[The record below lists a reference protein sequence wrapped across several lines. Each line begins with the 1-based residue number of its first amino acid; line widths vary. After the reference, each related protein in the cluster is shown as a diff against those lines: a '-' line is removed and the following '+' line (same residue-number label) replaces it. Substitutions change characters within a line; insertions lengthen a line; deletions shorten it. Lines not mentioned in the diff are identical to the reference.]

1 MQRVA
6 TDLFQSSSET
16 DPQKWQGHLILC
28 GVNNLAYRII
38 EQLSAVNIRVVVLD
52 DEPEERPARLIE
64 KLGVLI
70 LREDS
75 RLAEVLVRAGIRGA
89 AALITVEN
97 NDLHNLETV
106 LAANEVAPGIR
117 TVASF
122 FNQEIGR
129 QLVSTVKN
137 ARSVSLSEK
146 AGPGFITAA
155 LPGRLLNLFKVNLHQ
170 IEETVA
176 VAELTVRKAGTLG
189 ELFPKLTLLALR
201 PAVET
206 NTTLAEA
213 ETEPETVSNPFIVCP
228 PKATPVKPGDRV
240 TVVGWVEDMHRL
252 EAVHL
257 TRSEIEQAERVLEA
271 SREKPVSMRAHRA
284 GRFFRAQN
292 LLVGMFRQ
300 AGRPLRYAILALL
313 ILILVGTVVF
323 EIFYHPEGVLKDKD
337 LDLITSLYFTVTVV
351 TTTGFGDF
359 NLATQPWP
367 LKLFGIILMLSGTS
381 TVAVM
386 FAFLTNAF
394 ISLRL
399 DQELGRKQATGM
411 QNHIIMCG
419 LGTVGYKMLKGL
431 LERGEQV
438 VVIERNTNDRFN
450 PEVRTLGVPVIQAD
464 SRLRESLLAANI
476 NKARC
481 IAVMTSDDLANLE
494 TALVALNLRPTIR
507 VVLRLFDR
515 NLADK
520 VERNFNIHM
529 ALSASAL
536 AAPAF
541 IAEAFNY
548 QQLSTFYVERVPF
561 TAAQEVVQA
570 SSHLSGLTIGA
581 LQNQTG
587 VQVLAHLR
595 QPISLHQT
603 QYSKRHGAVD
613 YMTTPE
619 YLEPTIHP
627 PAELLL
633 NQGDT
638 IIFIGPYDRII
649 QVHQLNIAGG

>member
-1 MQRVA
+1 
-6 TDLFQSSSET
+6 
-16 DPQKWQGHLILC
+16 
-28 GVNNLAYRII
+28 
-38 EQLSAVNIRVVVLD
+38 
-52 DEPEERPARLIE
+52 
-64 KLGVLI
+64 
-70 LREDS
+70 
-75 RLAEVLVRAGIRGA
+75 
-89 AALITVEN
+89 
-97 NDLHNLETV
+97 
-106 LAANEVAPGIR
+106 
-117 TVASF
+117 
-122 FNQEIGR
+122 
-129 QLVSTVKN
+129 
-137 ARSVSLSEK
+137 
-146 AGPGFITAA
+146 
-155 LPGRLLNLFKVNLHQ
+155 
-170 IEETVA
+170 
-176 VAELTVRKAGTLG
+176 
-189 ELFPKLTLLALR
+189 
-201 PAVET
+201 
-206 NTTLAEA
+206 
-213 ETEPETVSNPFIVCP
+213 
-228 PKATPVKPGDRV
+228 
-240 TVVGWVEDMHRL
+240 
-252 EAVHL
+252 
-257 TRSEIEQAERVLEA
+257 
-271 SREKPVSMRAHRA
+271 
-284 GRFFRAQN
+284 
-292 LLVGMFRQ
+292 
-300 AGRPLRYAILALL
+300 LRYAALALL
-313 ILILVGTVVF
+313 SLILIGTVVF
-323 EIFYHPEGVLKDKD
+323 EIFYHPEGTLLEKN
-337 LDLITSLYFTVTVV
+337 LDLITSLYFTVTVI

-367 LKLFGIILMLSGTS
+367 LKLFGIVLMLSGTS

-399 DQELGRKQATGM
+399 DQELGRRQATGM

-450 PEVRTLGVPVIQAD
+450 PEVRNNLGVPVIQAD
-464 SRLRESLLAANI
+464 SRLRESLLSANI
-476 NKARC
+476 TKARC

-494 TALVALNLRPTIR
+494 TALVALSLRPDIR

-561 TAAQEVVQA
+561 TVAQEVVQPA
-570 SSHLSGLTIGA
+570 SHLNGLTIGM
-581 LQNQTG
+581 LQSQVG

-595 QPISLHQT
+595 QPIRLHGNPLDEL
-603 QYSKRHGAVD
+603 RLAEAHVVI
-613 YMTTPE
+613 PE
-619 YLEPTIHP
+619 HLEPTLHP
-627 PAELLL
+627 PASLLL